1 MQTFNFIQYADQYSI
16 CRPPFPFFLKLGD
29 DFTTNN
35 NKVDFDILQLV
46 IGFPMSTTNSN
57 KNFY

>member
-1 MQTFNFIQYADQYSI
+1 MQTNIQYADH
-16 CRPPFPFFLKLGD
+16 PFHFFLKLGD

-46 IGFPMSTTNSN
+46 IGFPMSTNNSN